1 MLGGSEATSE
11 QLSSV
16 REDASYNEVYPSG
29 CGLEKGLTWS
39 LERELSAYSLDDE
52 DEEDYEANGGEDGKE
67 VEEEEGGERKGEM
80 RRKRVMKGVTK
91 KVTSWLTRW
100 TEEVVDLLFFQK
112 YGRWTTSTR
121 PCPRGS
127 LIPSRTVIKSPT
139 TSQFVCQVNLR
150 NVIWVKRRM

>member
-67 VEEEEGGERKGEM
+67 VEEEEGERGEGRWGGREWWRESQRKWRVDWPDG
-80 RRKRVMKGVTK
+80 RKR
-91 KVTSWLTRW
+91 
-100 TEEVVDLLFFQK
+100 
-112 YGRWTTSTR
+112 
-121 PCPRGS
+121 
-127 LIPSRTVIKSPT
+127 
-139 TSQFVCQVNLR
+139 
-150 NVIWVKRRM
+150 